1 MEQIAKQLLK
11 RISDKAETL
20 TSNKITK
27 VSHSE
32 NNQEW
37 RAYISQS
44 NPHWE
49 DISWR
54 VKEPN
59 KKGDSEVHLGFYS
72 EIPSD
77 QLTNAIKKTEKLGE
91 RIVDQIIKNDNG
103 IRLVWKVNLND
114 NSALEK
120 VEVAILK
127 LLPDFLKNAF
137 EVIIKKHEI
146 NYNEFDDMSK
156 AYIENVPLNAKY
168 TKKMEIQ
175 TLRPNQ
181 LNSIH
186 FAELI
191 GSVKVISFHLD
202 NTVDAIDEKGGD
214 ERFKLTFDIENQMLQ
229 AMTVD
234 SSMNEN
240 KMLYYTGSPYVQ
252 FYDEYINN
260 EYSEYHGYFMITNA
274 DNWEIPFHGQLEEV
288 SYGRIDEEIY
298 LRLKETINS
307 KSVFNFFHDV
317 KSFLNS

>member
-11 RISDKAETL
+11 RISDKAENL
-20 TSNKITK
+20 TDYKITK

-44 NPHWE
+44 NPYWE

-120 VEVAILK
+120 VEFAILK
-127 LLPDFLKNAF
+127 LLPEFLNNSF
-137 EVIIKKHEI
+137 ETLIKTQK
-146 NYNEFDDMSK
+146 
-156 AYIENVPLNAKY
+156 
-168 TKKMEIQ
+168 T
-175 TLRPNQ
+175 
-181 LNSIH
+181 
-186 FAELI
+186 
-191 GSVKVISFHLD
+191 
-202 NTVDAIDEKGGD
+202 
-214 ERFKLTFDIENQMLQ
+214 
-229 AMTVD
+229 
-234 SSMNEN
+234 NEN
-240 KMLYYTGSPYVQ
+240 KMNFEVWDSNLINGKPIFTNGCDGICGLHLGVKTSAFIPVSNFEEIINFFNEIFSDSDVNHLFSFEWEGDKIVLCANTYILYFGETLQIDWYSY
-252 FYDEYINN
+252 EENELNN
-260 EYSEYHGYFMITNA
+260 VLSSIGFNDSMKNFLKNNGEE
-274 DNWEIPFHGQLEEV
+274 GQLTVGYIIETLLIEKNQTV
-288 SYGRIDEEIY
+288 SVENIDTTYGNSSYEI
-298 LRLKETINS
+298 
-307 KSVFNFFHDV
+307 VV
-317 KSFLNS
+317 